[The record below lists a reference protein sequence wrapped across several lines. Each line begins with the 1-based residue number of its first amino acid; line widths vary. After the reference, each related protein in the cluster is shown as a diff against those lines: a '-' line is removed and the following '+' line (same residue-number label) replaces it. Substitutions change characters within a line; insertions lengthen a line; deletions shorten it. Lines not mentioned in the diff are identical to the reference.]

1 MIEVKSGKTLCDR
14 CGKKFSLKEEGAA
27 LLNEGFKPLCNGCLS
42 ILLFKGSNR
51 C

>member
-1 MIEVKSGKTLCDR
+1 MIEVKSVTTLCNR

-27 LLNEGFKPLCNGCLS
+27 LLNEGVKSFCNGCLN